1 MVRQRDEGDE
11 AGLTVLDDQPLF
23 AVTVIENGREITR
36 YFADEAEAEAA
47 LPSESIREAMSTA
60 GAWKGADWEEVE
72 AELDRI
78 RHESVPTPPFE
89 L

>member
-1 MVRQRDEGDE
+1 MAIVRQRDEG
-11 AGLTVLDDQPLF
+11 GLTVLDDQPLF
-23 AVTVIENGREITR
+23 AVTVIEDGREVTKC
-36 YFADEAEAEAA
+36 FTDEADADAA
-47 LPSESIREAMSTA
+47 LPPESIMEAMNTA

-78 RHESVPTPPFE
+78 RHEGAPAPPFE